1 MAGPSSP
8 RQHRHQYQRGD
19 EYEEVADGYR
29 HRHPQ
34 DSEEEA
40 DLHMLRLNAADRDG
54 GSTHLSSTGE
64 SHPLYRDYSNQ
75 SSDGVAGGGYPYYS
89 RGYPAGGDDAAA
101 TSSYFPPGQGGHRDF
116 NGGAAAAPHGDAA
129 AASFTQS
136 DLSLPLYRSRSHSLL
151 MPHVGGRSDDISTD
165 PISISSSDSR
175 AARGEGYSLD
185 RSDTNASRSGS
196 GSSGS
201 SQARAGGA
209 PTMSTPTGASDRD
222 AQSQQQQHPQ
232 RPRVRAVDFVTGQSF
247 RSELPGDQQRAR
259 GVEQQSDN
267 INADAASHS
276 VHKNSKGR
284 NVDFAQSVSQ
294 ALNANLDREKGEKGE
309 WLDDRN
315 GGSGAPEKA
324 PSLARTMSDY
334 EAEDDNTMFDDYDW
348 DMDDELTRQLDQK
361 YEEEYKKQQD
371 AANVPARKRS
381 AVVRRFSPIQ

>member
-1 MAGPSSP
+1 M
-8 RQHRHQYQRGD
+8 
-19 EYEEVADGYR
+19 

-40 DLHMLRLNAADRDG
+40 DLHMLRLNADRG
-54 GSTHLSSTGE
+54 GSRMNSTGE

-89 RGYPAGGDDAAA
+89 RGYPVAGDDAAA
-101 TSSYFPPGQGGHRDF
+101 ASSSYFPPGQGGHRDLD
-116 NGGAAAAPHGDAA
+116 GGAAAQHGDAP
-129 AASFTQS
+129 ASFTQS

-151 MPHVGGRSDDISTD
+151 MPNVGGRSDDTSAD
-165 PISISSSDSR
+165 PISISSGSR
-175 AARGEGYSLD
+175 VARGQGYSLD
-185 RSDTNASRSGS
+185 RRDTNASRSGS

-201 SQARAGGA
+201 SEARAGGA
-209 PTMSTPTGASDRD
+209 PIMSTPTGISNRD
-222 AQSQQQQHPQ
+222 GQYQQQPQ

-247 RSELPGDQQRAR
+247 RSEPPGEQQRAR
-259 GVEQQSDN
+259 AVEQQSN
-267 INADAASHS
+267 INADAASHP

-294 ALNANLDREKGEKGE
+294 ALSENLDREKGEKGE
-309 WLDDRN
+309 WLEDRN
-315 GGSGAPEKA
+315 GGSTPEKA

-334 EAEDDNTMFDDYDW
+334 EAEDDNTTFDDYDW

>member
-1 MAGPSSP
+1 M
-8 RQHRHQYQRGD
+8 
-19 EYEEVADGYR
+19 

-40 DLHMLRLNAADRDG
+40 DLHMLRLNADRG
-54 GSTHLSSTGE
+54 GSRMNSTGE

-89 RGYPAGGDDAAA
+89 RGYPVAGDDAAA
-101 TSSYFPPGQGGHRDF
+101 ASSSYFPPGQGGHRDLD
-116 NGGAAAAPHGDAA
+116 GGAAAQHGDAP
-129 AASFTQS
+129 ASFTQS

-201 SQARAGGA
+201 SEARAGGA

-259 GVEQQSDN
+259 GVEQQSST
-267 INADAASHS
+267 INADAASHPAN
-276 VHKNSKGR
+276 KNSKGR

-294 ALNANLDREKGEKGE
+294 ALNENLDREKGGKGE
-309 WLDDRN
+309 WLEDRN
-315 GGSGAPEKA
+315 GGSGASEKA

-334 EAEDDNTMFDDYDW
+334 EAEDDNTTFDDYDW